1 MPREQEERT
10 EQTLVTSLLSLVSTL
25 TGLWSS
31 WSFPEPPLATC
42 SKRTACK
49 ACPKEKERSPFLKM
63 MMFLLNTGA
72 KPSLF
77 SSREEILGIFMK
89 LHYDCQVVLACKP
102 SFYIGMTK
110 HYSTATPLLP
120 NGYANFPR
128 LFLNQLP
135 FGNNSEP
142 SLSIETAARGSIW
155 RPWTVRSLPFLVP
168 PAGFYSKGCLRK
180 KLSQRVFLPK
190 PYSPRNTEL
199 NTRSSCEER

>member
-1 MPREQEERT
+1 MQIKRFFALYLSHRWSGLLHHMPREQEERT
-10 EQTLVTSLLSLVSTL
+10 EQILVTSLLSLVSTL

-102 SFYIGMTK
+102 SFYIGMTN
-110 HYSTATPLLP
+110 TTQ
-120 NGYANFPR
+120 
-128 LFLNQLP
+128 QLHHCHQMDM
-135 FGNNSEP
+135 
-142 SLSIETAARGSIW
+142 LI
-155 RPWTVRSLPFLVP
+155 FLVC
-168 PAGFYSKGCLRK
+168 F
-180 KLSQRVFLPK
+180 
-190 PYSPRNTEL
+190 
-199 NTRSSCEER
+199 